1 MCGITAIVNRQALA
15 IDYLKDANSIISHRG
30 PDDEGFLTWSS
41 RLGLTLF
48 AGEDTSKE
56 STRQYDLNILPTQD
70 TAWTVGLGH
79 RRLSI
84 IDVTSA
90 GYQPM
95 LFDRRFVIT
104 FNGEIYNYLEIKA
117 ELQSLGRQFYSATDT
132 EVILHA
138 WDEWGKEALAK
149 FNGMFSFV
157 LLDTEKQKLYAVRDH
172 FGVKPLYYT
181 QTNSYLA
188 FASEAKQLRVLPE
201 YNFSLNKQIAFDY
214 LRYGR
219 VDHTTDTFEEGIT
232 QVAPGHYVEVDVDTG
247 EYNVHRWYT
256 LTPKEFK
263 GTDKEAIEEFHRLL
277 TDSVRL
283 QKRADVPV
291 GSALSGGLDSSTIVC
306 LMSELLNQKND
317 SIHPIKTISSCSEI
331 KLYDEWEYAEILV
344 KQTNVDAVKV
354 FPSFEKLKTDFD
366 RFLWHMDYPFGS
378 TSQFS
383 QWCVFEAAKKEGI
396 KVMLNGQ
403 GADEQLAG
411 YRGNDMS
418 LYIGLLSKGMYTEL
432 VKEVTSYR
440 SYTGTWPIAFL
451 IGALQ
456 QKMPSWL
463 MKTIPDRFRVFKQ
476 HTPFWL
482 NTNGA
487 KEEFKW
493 PGSLN
498 ESLQQQINYEP
509 LPSLLRYEDR
519 SSMAFSVESRVPFM
533 DYRLVEFTLG
543 LPVNLVYRNGE
554 RKYILRQAFKGMVPE
569 KIMQRKDKLGFAS
582 AEETWMKGEGA
593 DWFSAMVD
601 EAGKHSQGFIKHE
614 EALKYL
620 SQMQRGDEA
629 FNFDPWRMI
638 CFYKWL
644 LARTTNSSITYNTK
658 NL

>member
-1 MCGITAIVNRQALA
+1 MCGITAIVNRKTLA
-15 IDYLKDANSIISHRG
+15 IDYLKSANSIISHRG
-30 PDDEGFLTWSS
+30 PDDEGFLTWTSN
-41 RLGLTLF
+41 RGITAF
-48 AGEDTSKE
+48 AGDDTSKD
-56 STRQYDLNILPTQD
+56 STLKYDLKALPNHYTS
-70 TAWTVGLGH
+70 WTVGLGH

-84 IDVTSA
+84 IDISSA
-90 GYQPM
+90 GHQPM
-95 LFDRRFVIT
+95 VLHHRFAIT
-104 FNGEIYNYLEIKA
+104 FNGEIYNYKEIKA
-117 ELQSLGRQFYSATDT
+117 ELQALGRQFHSATDT
-132 EVILHA
+132 EVILQA
-138 WDEWGKEALAK
+138 WEEWGTVALAK
-149 FNGMFSFV
+149 FNGMFSFL
-157 LLDTEKQKLYAVRDH
+157 LLDTERQKLYAVRDH

-201 YNFSLNKQIAFDY
+201 YHFSLNKQIAFDY

-219 VDHTTDTFEEGIT
+219 VDHTTDTFEEGIS
-232 QVAPGHYVEVDVDTG
+232 QIAPGHYSEVDLVTG
-247 EYNVHRWYT
+247 VHEIHRWYT

-263 GTDKEAIEEFHRLL
+263 GTDKEAIDEFSRLL

-283 QKRADVPV
+283 QMRADVPV

-306 LMSELLNQKND
+306 LMRDLLDQTND
-317 SIHPIKTISSCSEI
+317 STHPIKTISSCSEV

-344 KQTNVDAVKV
+344 KQTNVDATKV
-354 FPSFEKLKTDFD
+354 FPSFEKLKIDLD

-383 QWCVFEAAKKEGI
+383 QWCVFEAAKKEGL

-411 YRGNDMS
+411 YGGNDMS
-418 LYIGLLSKGMYTEL
+418 LYIGLLTKGMFTEL
-432 VKEVTSYR
+432 VKEVKSYR
-440 SYTGTWPIAFL
+440 RYTGVWPIAFI
-451 IGALQ
+451 IGAIQ
-456 QKMPSWL
+456 QKTPSWI
-463 MKTIPDRFRVFKQ
+463 MKIIPDRFRVFKQ
-476 HTPFWL
+476 DTPSWL

-519 SSMAFSVESRVPFM
+519 SSMAFSIESRVPFM

-543 LPVNLVYRNGE
+543 LPDDLVYRRGE
-554 RKYILRQAFKGMVPE
+554 RKYVLRQAFKEMVPK
-569 KIMQRKDKLGFAS
+569 KILQRKDKLGFAS
-582 AEETWMKGEGA
+582 AEETWMKKNGD
-593 DWFSAMVD
+593 DWFNAMVD
-601 EAGKHSQGFIKHE
+601 EAGRHSQGFIKHD

-620 SQMQRGDEA
+620 SQMQKGDEA
-629 FNFDPWRMI
+629 FNYDPWRMI

-644 LARTTNSSITYNTK
+644 LARTNSTVDVNKTNA
-658 NL
+658 